1 MGSIDES
8 LVSPHEIAVRGLQAT
23 AQCKKQLVIDP
34 SARKEDLGEEPKV
47 VGLGDLLTELRTLLS
62 KISSREIKESVKM
75 AAKHYV
81 ARCVKS

>member
-23 AQCKKQLVIDP
+23 AQCKKQLVIGP

-47 VGLGDLLTELRTLLS
+47 GFGDLLTELRTQLS
-62 KISSREIKESVKM
+62 KISSREIKESVKV